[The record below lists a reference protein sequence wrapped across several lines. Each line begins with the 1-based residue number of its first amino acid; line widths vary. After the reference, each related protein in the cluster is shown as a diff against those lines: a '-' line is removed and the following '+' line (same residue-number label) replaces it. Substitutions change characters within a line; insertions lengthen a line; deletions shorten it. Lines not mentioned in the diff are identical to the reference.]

1 MGRVNGTIRISI
13 LDEPEVGLDRMVQDV
28 REGISSTPKDLSRWP
43 KYFYDAEGS
52 KLFEEIMELP
62 EYYQTRTEYAILED
76 RAEEIIARTGSRE
89 LIELGSGSAS
99 KTRALI
105 EAMLDTGKPARYVP
119 LDFSESALVES
130 GERLLAE
137 YPELEIRGYVGDFD
151 KSLRSLLSG
160 SENHDGGRLVIFLGG
175 TIGNFLPDERREF
188 LSEIKNGLN
197 AGDHVLIGVDLVKDP
212 KILEAAYDD
221 ASGTTARFNK
231 NMLNVFNTRLG
242 ANFDPDLFTYRATYE
257 ARAQRIEM
265 WLDSN
270 EVQEVNVPAL
280 DGAVR
285 FEEGEG
291 MRTEISTK
299 FTLDS
304 TAKMFEDSG
313 LKLLELYTDENNL
326 FGLALGTL

>member
-1 MGRVNGTIRISI
+1 MGRVNGSIRISI

-52 KLFEEIMELP
+52 KLFEEIMDLP

-76 RAEEIIARTGSRE
+76 KGGEIIARTGARE

-119 LDFSESALVES
+119 LDFSESALVKS

-160 SENHDGGRLVIFLGG
+160 SEKHDGGRLVIFLGG

-242 ANFDPDLFTYRATYE
+242 ANFDLDLFTYRATYE
-257 ARAQRIEM
+257 ARTQRIEM

-270 EVQEVNVPAL
+270 KVQEVNVPAL

>member
-1 MGRVNGTIRISI
+1 MGRVNGSIRISI

-76 RAEEIIARTGSRE
+76 RAGEIIARTGARE

-160 SENHDGGRLVIFLGG
+160 SENHDGERLVIFLGG

-270 EVQEVNVPAL
+270 QKQEINVPAL
-280 DGAVR
+280 DNEVR

-304 TAKMFEDSG
+304 TARMFDESS

>member
-1 MGRVNGTIRISI
+1 MGRVNGSIRISI
-13 LDEPEVGLDRMVQDV
+13 LDEPVVGLDRMVQDV

-76 RAEEIIARTGSRE
+76 RAEEIIARTGARE

-242 ANFDPDLFTYRATYE
+242 ANFDLDLFTYRATYE
-257 ARAQRIEM
+257 ARTQRIEM

-270 EVQEVNVPAL
+270 KVQEVNVPAL

-285 FEEGEG
+285 FEESEG

-304 TAKMFEDSG
+304 TARMFDESS

>member
-76 RAEEIIARTGSRE
+76 RAGEIIARTGARE

-160 SENHDGGRLVIFLGG
+160 SENHDGERLVIFLGG

-270 EVQEVNVPAL
+270 QKQEINVPAL
-280 DGAVR
+280 DNEVR

-304 TAKMFEDSG
+304 TARMFDESS

>member
-1 MGRVNGTIRISI
+1 MGRVNGSIRISI

-76 RAEEIIARTGSRE
+76 RAGEIIARTGARE

-270 EVQEVNVPAL
+270 QKQEINVPAL
-280 DGAVR
+280 DNEVR

-304 TAKMFEDSG
+304 TARMFDESS